1 MKPPA
6 MESAVQTTPPITSA
20 ATIPPGPFRPTA
32 TITTDARI
40 SVISVMPDTGLVP
53 TMAMALAATV
63 VKRNEM
69 PATSRIATTVCALV
83 VALHHIEVEE
93 QRNQYQ
99 RHDRTDSD
107 NLHGKVALRTLHVGF
122 RISLAAH
129 LFGSQ
134 PYGAL
139 MMLHDLMIPMI
150 PAIAMPPIPML
161 LA

>member
-69 PATSRIATTVCALV
+69 PATSRIATTVCIRLPC
-83 VALHHIEVEE
+83 I
-93 QRNQYQ
+93 
-99 RHDRTDSD
+99 TS
-107 NLHGKVALRTLHVGF
+107 K
-122 RISLAAH
+122 
-129 LFGSQ
+129 
-134 PYGAL
+134 
-139 MMLHDLMIPMI
+139 
-150 PAIAMPPIPML
+150 
-161 LA
+161 